1 MLGVIRLT
9 DCSPF
14 PFLAGGT
21 DSGDGLANC
30 LNEAGTS
37 DAQAFYRAAR
47 IYNSGSID
55 SSGDLGAGIATHCYS
70 SDIANRL
77 TGWVTASSSCYLDG

>member
-1 MLGVIRLT
+1 MKREVVLT
-9 DCSPF
+9 EWIV
-14 PFLAGGT
+14 AGGT
-21 DSGDGLANC
+21 SSGDGLANC
-30 LNEAGTS
+30 LNQAGTS

-55 SSGDLGAGIATHCYS
+55 PSGNLGAGIATHCYS

-77 TGWVTASSSCYLDG
+77 TGWVSAPSNCHL